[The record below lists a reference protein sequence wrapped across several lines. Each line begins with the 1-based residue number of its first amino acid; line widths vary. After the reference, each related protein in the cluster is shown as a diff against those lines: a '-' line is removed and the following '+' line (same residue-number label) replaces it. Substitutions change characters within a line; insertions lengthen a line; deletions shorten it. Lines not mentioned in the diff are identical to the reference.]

1 MPGMK
6 NVAPWNQDALWPSI
20 ISYTRVMKK
29 LFLSAAMIAAA
40 LLPARAGTFS
50 GIFDG
55 FANNAAQN
63 TIRPF
68 ALDLGGLLG
77 ADDQWDGR
85 SLGFPGFDVG
95 AIESFQDTPNSNDTI
110 LRAAFGNHPF
120 MGIPMVQAA
129 VGLPFR
135 FDVVAHGMSYDGM
148 TVLGGG
154 LRYGILRSGTIMKF
168 VPNLGVSVFGDQASY
183 GAFDATHYAF
193 NADASFDLP
202 IIEPFIGA
210 GLDRTSVTVNSVPG
224 VNGDYGPVE
233 GTRYTAGLELTPFP
247 FTRIDVAYLSLHGI
261 PGATAK
267 MGFKF

>member
-1 MPGMK
+1 MIDPSGRRKIYFLSMK
-6 NVAPWNQDALWPSI
+6 NI
-20 ISYTRVMKK
+20 
-29 LFLSAAMIAAA
+29 LFAAAMACAASGTSW
-40 LLPARAGTFS
+40 AGTFS
-50 GIFDG
+50 GIFGG
-55 FANNAAQN
+55 FVNNAAQN

-85 SLGFPGFDVG
+85 TLGFPGFDVG

-110 LRAAFGNHPF
+110 LRAAFGNHSF

-135 FDVVAHGMSYDGM
+135 FDAVAHGVSYDGM

-154 LRYGILRSGTIMKF
+154 LRYGILRSGMIAKF
-168 VPNLGVSVFGDQASY
+168 IPNLGVSVFGDQASY

-267 MGFKF
+267 LGFKF